1 LASVKRERMWVLIS
15 ASIYLVSYIIFIG
28 IFGAVMLQINWYN
41 RSLDDGCPEV
51 KKKLRRS
58 GDEFMG
64 YSICGFVLIGT
75 SIILTF
81 ASLFFYNFPMED
93 KNTGS

>member
-1 LASVKRERMWVLIS
+1 MKMERMWVLIS
-15 ASIYLVSYIIFIG
+15 ASIYLVSYIIFVG
-28 IFGAVMLQINWYN
+28 IFGAVMFQINARN
-41 RSLDDGCPEV
+41 REFDDWCPEL
-51 KKKLRRS
+51 KKKVRRS

-75 SIILTF
+75 STIFTL
-81 ASLFFYNFPMED
+81 ASLFSIED